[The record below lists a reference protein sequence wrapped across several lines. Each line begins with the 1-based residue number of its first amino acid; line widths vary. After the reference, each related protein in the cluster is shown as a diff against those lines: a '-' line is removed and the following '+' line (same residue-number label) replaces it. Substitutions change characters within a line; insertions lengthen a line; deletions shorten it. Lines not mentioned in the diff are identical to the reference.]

1 MLTGNGTAD
10 DALLTAYA
18 NRRYPRARAVVQG
31 SMQMVTWQ
39 LRRER
44 GDATGLMARTNQL
57 LAQPA

>member
-1 MLTGNGTAD
+1 
-10 DALLTAYA
+10 
-18 NRRYPRARAVVQG
+18 VVEG